1 MIRLSD
7 SLMIGALVLASSL
20 AAAETPAPQRHV
32 DLPTGKAISVP
43 VPGFVARTNSF
54 PSRVAISPDGNFAA
68 VLNQG
73 YGTEQS
79 GLTQSIGVLDLH
91 ANTYREFPDSR
102 LKADEKSTLQS
113 YFVGLA
119 FSRDGKHLYASLSST
134 SKSGIAVYGF
144 ADGAVI
150 PERIMDIP
158 AQPLAPGKVRSYALE
173 NQPAN
178 IAASYPAGIALVPS
192 RAGEQLLV
200 ANNLADN
207 VVLVDVA
214 TGRILK
220 SFDLATES
228 RFVPREYPYS
238 VIVNRSGTKA
248 WVSEWNDSA
257 VAELDLAGG
266 TVARR
271 LLLPHHAEPGEGG
284 HATSL
289 LLSPDERVLYVA
301 VSKATIAASDGV
313 TAFDLRSG
321 LAAMNYHIGL
331 GSGGDVG
338 AATIGLAQSKDGS
351 RLFATAAS
359 LNAVAVFD
367 THKQATAN
375 SHDALPAG
383 FIPTEWYPTA
393 LAVTGD
399 DILIASA
406 KGEGAGPNNMH
417 ALVQSG
423 LHQNPHPYIA
433 TLIGGSLQRL
443 SLAGIDKDL
452 RAYTRTV
459 EDDDLLHSDPGT
471 LRFAGGANPIRHV
484 IYILKEN
491 RTYDQIFGDLPA
503 GNGDP
508 SLVMFGADVT
518 PNEHRLALQFG
529 VLDNFYDS
537 GDVSANGHLWSDG
550 ADTSDYME
558 NVWPVL
564 YRGSERPEDFGNPL
578 QQGVPDPGDP
588 GTGFIWDN
596 VAAHGMSYRIYG
608 EMADTT
614 WCRDLHAN
622 SPREGTPSAQ
632 SGVCTSDDIKQGGVV
647 PAELNDPAG
656 TASPWPWPVP
666 LFKEIRPTRAAQRGH
681 LDSLYADF
689 ELTYPDQ
696 YRADEFLREF
706 RQFVSARGSAQEL
719 PALSFL
725 WLPNDH
731 TAGTKP
737 GLPSP
742 RASVADNDLALGRIV
757 EAVSQ
762 SPYWD
767 DTAIFVLEDD
777 AQNGSDHVDAHR
789 STALVISKYAPKGP
803 KPFVDHRFYTTVSMI
818 HTAEELLGLPAMNLF
833 DTHAPVFAP
842 LFAGAGDQPPFQA
855 DDRNRQ
861 NGLLYEANKANA
873 PGAKKSAEL
882 DFSHADA
889 ADAEVLNE
897 ILREDAAAI
906 RSAKSVS
913 AK

>member
-7 SLMIGALVLASSL
+7 SLMIGVVMLASQL
-20 AAAETPAPQRHV
+20 AAAQTAAPQRHV
-32 DLPTGKAISVP
+32 DLPTGRAISLP

-54 PSRVAISPDGNFAA
+54 PSRIAISPDGRFAA

-79 GLTQSIGVLDLH
+79 GLMQSIGVLDLKSGS
-91 ANTYREFPDSR
+91 YREFPDAGSR
-102 LKADEKSTLQS
+102 ADEKSTLQS

-119 FSRDGKHLYASLSST
+119 FSRDGRHLYASLSST
-134 SKSGIAVYGF
+134 PKSGIAVYGF
-144 ADGAVI
+144 TGGAIV
-150 PERIMDIP
+150 PERIIDIP

-173 NQPAN
+173 NEPAN
-178 IAASYPAGIALVPS
+178 VAASYPAGIALVPS
-192 RAGEQLLV
+192 KAGEQLIV
-200 ANNLADN
+200 ADNLADN
-207 VVLVDVA
+207 VVLLDVA
-214 TGRILK
+214 TGRVLK
-220 SFDLATES
+220 SIDLASANRFIPTE
-228 RFVPREYPYS
+228 FPYS
-238 VIVNRSGTKA
+238 VIVNRSGTRA

-257 VAELDLAGG
+257 VAELDLGSG

-271 LLLPHHAEPGEGG
+271 LMLPHHTQAGPSD
-284 HATSL
+284 HPTSL
-289 LLSPDERVLYVA
+289 LLSPDGQTLFVA
-301 VSKATIAASDGV
+301 VSNATDAESDGV

-321 LAAMNYHIGL
+321 SPTVNYHIGL
-331 GSGGDVG
+331 GGEGGVG
-338 AATIGLAQSKDGS
+338 SATIGIALSKDGR
-351 RLFATAAS
+351 RLYATAAS

-367 THKQATAN
+367 VNSKEAN
-375 SHDALPAG
+375 IHEVLASG
-383 FIPTEWYPTA
+383 FIPTEWYPSA
-393 LAVTGD
+393 LAIAGKD
-399 DILIASA
+399 LLIASA
-406 KGEGAGPNNMH
+406 KGEGAGPNNMR
-417 ALVQSG
+417 ALVQSSI
-423 LHQNPHPYIA
+423 HPNPHPYIA

-443 SLAGIDKDL
+443 QLAGIDKDL
-452 RAYTRTV
+452 HAYTHVV
-459 EDDDLLHSDPGT
+459 EENNLLHSDPGK
-471 LRFAGGANPIRHV
+471 LRFAGGTNPIRHV

-518 PNEHRLALQFG
+518 PNQHRLALQFG

-564 YRGSERPEDFGNPL
+564 YRGSKRPEDFGNKL
-578 QQGVPDPGDP
+578 DQGISDPGDP

-596 VAAHGMSYRIYG
+596 LAAHGMSYRIYG

-632 SGVCTSDDIKQGGVV
+632 SGVCASDEIKQGAPV
-647 PAELNDPAG
+647 PPELSDLTGA
-656 TASPWPWPVP
+656 TSPWPWSVP
-666 LFKEIRPTRAAQRGH
+666 LFKDIRPTRAAQRGH
-681 LDSLYADF
+681 LDPLYADF

-706 RQFVSARGSAQEL
+706 RQFVSARGGAQEL
-719 PALSFL
+719 PAFSFL

-731 TAGTKP
+731 TAGTRP
-737 GLPSP
+737 GSPSP

-757 EAVSQ
+757 DAVSH

-767 DTAIFVLEDD
+767 DTAILVLEDD

-789 STALVISKYAPKGP
+789 STALVISKYSPKGP
-803 KPFVDHRFYTTVSMI
+803 KPFVDHRIYTTVSMI
-818 HTAEELLGLPAMNLF
+818 RTSEELLGLPPMNLF
-833 DTHAPVFAP
+833 DAHAPVFAP
-842 LFAGAGDQPPFQA
+842 LFTGAGDQQPFQA

-861 NGLLYEANKANA
+861 NGMLYEANKASA
-873 PGAKKSAEL
+873 PGAKKSAQL
-882 DFSHADA
+882 DFSKADA

-897 ILREDAAAI
+897 ILREDAAV
-906 RSAKSVS
+906 RGAKSAS
-913 AK
+913 GE

>member
-1 MIRLSD
+1 MNRLSD
-7 SLMIGALVLASSL
+7 SLMAGLLVLSSQL
-20 AAAETPAPQRHV
+20 AAAQTPAPQRHV
-32 DLPTGKAISVP
+32 DLPTGRAISLP
-43 VPGFVARTNSF
+43 VPGFVARTDSF
-54 PSRVAISPDGNFAA
+54 PSRIVVSPDGRFAA
-68 VLNQG
+68 MLNQG

-79 GLTQSIGVLDLH
+79 GLMQSIGVLDLKSG
-91 ANTYREFPDSR
+91 AYREFPESNSR
-102 LKADEKSTLQS
+102 ADEKTTLQS
-113 YFVGLA
+113 YFVGLV
-119 FSRDGKHLYASLSST
+119 FSRDGGHLYASLSST
-134 SKSGIAVYGF
+134 TKSGIAVYGF
-144 ADGAVI
+144 ADGAIV
-150 PERIMDIP
+150 PERVIDIP
-158 AQPLAPGKVRSYALE
+158 VQPLAPGKVRTYALE
-173 NQPAN
+173 NEPAN
-178 IAASYPAGIALVPS
+178 VVAAYPAGIALVPS
-192 RAGEQLLV
+192 KTGEQLIV
-200 ANNLADN
+200 ADNLADN
-207 VVLVDVA
+207 VVVLDVA

-220 SFDLATES
+220 SIDLASTNH
-228 RFVPREYPYS
+228 FVPSEFPYT
-238 VIVNRSGTKA
+238 VIVNRAGTRA

-257 VAELDLAGG
+257 VAELDLAAGAI
-266 TVARR
+266 ARR
-271 LLLPHHAEPGEGG
+271 LVVAHDPHAAASDHP
-284 HATSL
+284 TSL
-289 LLSPDERVLYVA
+289 LLSPDEQTLFVA
-301 VSKATIAASDGV
+301 VSNATDAESDGV
-313 TAFDLRSG
+313 TAFHLRSG
-321 LAAMNYHIGL
+321 SVAANYHIGL
-331 GSGGDVG
+331 GGEGGVG
-338 AATIGLAQSKDGS
+338 SATIGLALSKDGE

-359 LNAVAVFD
+359 LNAVAEFD
-367 THKQATAN
+367 VDSKEAN
-375 SHDALPAG
+375 IHEVLPGG
-383 FIPTEWYPTA
+383 FIPTEWYPSA
-393 LAVTGD
+393 LAIAGGD
-399 DILIASA
+399 LLIASA
-406 KGEGAGPNNMH
+406 KGEGSGPNNMG
-417 ALVQSG
+417 ARVQSG
-423 LHQNPHPYIA
+423 LHPNPHPYIA

-443 SLAGIDKDL
+443 PLAGIDKDL
-452 RAYTRTV
+452 HAYTHTV
-459 EDDDLLHSDPGT
+459 EENNLLHSDPGA

-508 SLVMFGADVT
+508 SLVMFGTDVT

-558 NVWPVL
+558 NIWPVL
-564 YRGSERPEDFGNPL
+564 YRGSQRPEDFGNPL
-578 QQGVPDPGDP
+578 EQGQSDPGDP

-596 VAAHGMSYRIYG
+596 LAAHGMSYRIYG
-608 EMADTT
+608 EMVDTK

-632 SGVCTSDDIKQGGVV
+632 SGVCARDEIKQGEPV
-647 PAELNDPAG
+647 PPELDDPAG
-656 TASPWPWPVP
+656 ASSLRPWPIP
-666 LFKEIRPTRAAQRGH
+666 LFKDIRPTRAAQRAH

-719 PALSFL
+719 PAFSFL

-737 GLPSP
+737 GAPSP

-757 EAVSQ
+757 DAVSH

-803 KPFVDHRFYTTVSMI
+803 NPFVDNRFYTTVSMI
-818 HTAEELLGLPAMNLF
+818 RTAEDLLDLPPMNLF
-833 DTHAPVFAP
+833 DAHAPVMAP
-842 LFAGAGDQPPFQA
+842 LFAGTGDQPPYQA

-861 NGLLYEANKANA
+861 NGMIYEANKPTA
-873 PGAKKSAEL
+873 PGAKRSAQL

-913 AK
+913 GE